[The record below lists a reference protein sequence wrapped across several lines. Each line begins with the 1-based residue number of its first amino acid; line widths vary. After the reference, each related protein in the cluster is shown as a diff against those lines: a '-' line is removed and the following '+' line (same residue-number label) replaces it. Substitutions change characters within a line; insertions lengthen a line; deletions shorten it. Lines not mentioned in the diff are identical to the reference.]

1 MYLIEHEFEVLQIQY
16 VYDSRCNCMNTHD
29 NVFDIEKFVLNI
41 MLINKYIAHN
51 WSSSFVVNID
61 IKQIQY

>member
-16 VYDSRCNCMNTHD
+16 VYDCMNTHD

-41 MLINKYIAHN
+41 MYAYK
-51 WSSSFVVNID
+51 
-61 IKQIQY
+61 

>member
-16 VYDSRCNCMNTHD
+16 VYNSRFNCMNTHD

-41 MLINKYIAHN
+41 MYAYK
-51 WSSSFVVNID
+51 
-61 IKQIQY
+61 

>member
-16 VYDSRCNCMNTHD
+16 VHIVYDSRCNCMNTHD

-41 MLINKYIAHN
+41 MYAY
-51 WSSSFVVNID
+51 
-61 IKQIQY
+61 Q

>member
-16 VYDSRCNCMNTHD
+16 VYDSGCNCMNTHD

-41 MLINKYIAHN
+41 MYALCL
-51 WSSSFVVNID
+51 
-61 IKQIQY
+61 

>member
-1 MYLIEHEFEVLQIQY
+1 MYLIEHEFEVLLQIQY

-41 MLINKYIAHN
+41 MYAYK
-51 WSSSFVVNID
+51 
-61 IKQIQY
+61 